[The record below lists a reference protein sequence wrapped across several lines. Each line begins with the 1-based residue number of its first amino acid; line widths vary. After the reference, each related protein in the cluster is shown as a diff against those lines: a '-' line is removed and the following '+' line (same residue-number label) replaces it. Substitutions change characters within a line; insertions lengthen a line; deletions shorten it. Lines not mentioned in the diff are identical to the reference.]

1 MKKKQEE
8 VKEKRKRGREG
19 LRDGGRVGYSAEQEG
34 NSLFAS
40 SVFCQDTTL
49 RTMVPRVSLRP
60 PASEP

>member
-19 LRDGGRVGYSAEQEG
+19 LRDRGRVGYSEEQEG

-40 SVFCQDTTL
+40 SVFCQDTAL
-49 RTMVPRVSLRP
+49 RVPRVSLRP